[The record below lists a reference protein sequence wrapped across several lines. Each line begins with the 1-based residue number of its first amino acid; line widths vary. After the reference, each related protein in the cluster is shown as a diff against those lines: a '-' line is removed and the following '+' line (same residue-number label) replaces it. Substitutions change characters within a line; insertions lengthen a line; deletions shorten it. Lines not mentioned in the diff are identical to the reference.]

1 MPSGSGKTESLRR
14 MIKDISVNTGTG
26 TADAVGD
33 RVIDAMEILRVLG
46 NASTDLNAD
55 SSRYILDL
63 KVR

>member
-1 MPSGSGKTESLRR
+1 

-26 TADAVGD
+26 KADAVGD